1 MSLLIRDVKIENPIV
16 VAPMAGVTNLAFLTL
31 LSKYKPGLYFNE
43 MVSDQAINYRNA
55 KTLLMCRTYEHIHPV
70 TFQIFGSEL
79 SQLLP
84 AIKYLDK
91 ETDCDIIDLNL
102 GCPVNKV
109 TKQGSGSS
117 LMLDEDRTADLVY
130 HLVRAIDKPL
140 TVKMRLGYD
149 LNHINCVSL
158 AQKLEIA
165 GVSAISVH
173 GRTKS
178 QMYTGSADWEWIKKV
193 KESVKIPVFG
203 NGDVDSVE
211 KFFECYRNSGVDG
224 VMIGRGLLK
233 NPWLIGAIKKALET
247 GDYNYSL
254 NDFERLDLLLDHC
267 QNLIELLGEHLAI
280 LQMRSHAC
288 WGIVGMRY
296 SHQIKLRLVGM
307 TSFSEFV
314 TIINEYKEMLIN
326 E

>member
-1 MSLLIRDVKIENPIV
+1 MSLLIRDVKIDSPII

-31 LSKYKPGLYFNE
+31 LSRYKPGLYFNE
-43 MVSDQAINYRNA
+43 MVSDQAINYRNE

-70 TFQIFGSEL
+70 TFQIFGSDL
-79 SQLLP
+79 LHLLP
-84 AIKYLDK
+84 AVKYLDK

-109 TKQGSGSS
+109 TRQGSGCS

-130 HLVRAIDKPL
+130 HLVQSIDKPL
-140 TVKMRLGYD
+140 SVKMRLGYD
-149 LNHINCVSL
+149 YEHINCVSL
-158 AQKLEIA
+158 AKKLEAA

-178 QMYTGSADWEWIKKV
+178 QMYMGSADWDWIRMV
-193 KESVKIPVFG
+193 KEAVSIPVFG

-211 KFFECYRNSGVDG
+211 KFFECFHNSGVDG

-233 NPWLIGAIKKALET
+233 NPWLIGAIKRALET
-247 GDYNYSL
+247 GDYNYCLS
-254 NDFERLDLLLDHC
+254 DFERLDLLIDHC
-267 QNLIELLGEHLAI
+267 RNLIELMGEHLAI

-288 WGIVGMRY
+288 FGIAGMRF
-296 SHQIKLRLVGM
+296 SHKIKSRLVVM
-307 TSFSEFV
+307 TSFLEFV
-314 TIINEYKEMLIN
+314 TIINEYKEMLVN